1 MKKLL
6 MLFNFLICTINI
18 LKAQSVD
25 SVVKHAANNFMA
37 NGSRVGFSIGIIK
50 YDSTFKYNFGV
61 VRKDKS
67 NPPTEHTI
75 YELGSVTKTFTS
87 LLLAEAVKENKVK
100 LSDDIRKFLHGSYPN
115 LQFHGK
121 PIQILYLANLT
132 SGLPNNLPEKMPEM
146 KSSKPDSQ
154 IYEVRNFHDAYSK
167 AQFLKDLH
175 NVKLTKEPGLNP
187 AHSNTAA
194 ELLAFVLED
203 VYGRNYEQL
212 LVKYEIGPLK
222 MENTF
227 VVLPPS
233 KKYYSALGYNDKG
246 VLMPDIPK
254 DAGGAGILKSSLND
268 MIKYMNYQLQEKN
281 INVKLNHKPTWGNP
295 ETFAVGLN
303 WSIKTN
309 FDVKT
314 KIWTSGGTFGQSC
327 YICLYPDRKFGI
339 VILTNESD
347 GQVQDQLSEMAQTIY
362 NQIFFT
368 AAQRVSEGFG
378 FSGSINKLLDSLN
391 KYGFENLIKLATDL
405 KQNNKMFKLSEDEV
419 NLWGYSYFFKKQK
432 AKALEIFKL
441 NVSLHPKSANTY
453 DSLAE
458 TYEDMGDKVSAIK
471 NYKMEL
477 ELNPQNND
485 VADHLSKLM
494 KIIND

>member
-1 MKKLL
+1 MIKLL
-6 MLFNFLICTINI
+6 LLSNFFVFTFTLS
-18 LKAQSVD
+18 KAQSID
-25 SVVKHAANNFMA
+25 SAVKHAANNFMA
-37 NGSRVGFSIGIIK
+37 NGPRVGFSIGIVK
-50 YDSTFKYNFGV
+50 DGSTFKYNFGV
-61 VRKDKS
+61 VHKDKT
-67 NPPTEHTI
+67 NTPTEHTI
-75 YELGSVTKTFTS
+75 YEIGSVTKTFTS

-146 KSSKPDSQ
+146 KSLKPDSQ
-154 IYEVRNFHDAYSK
+154 MYEVRNFHDGYSK
-167 AQFLKDLH
+167 TQFLKDLH
-175 NVKLTKEPGLNP
+175 NVKLTEEPGLNP

-194 ELLAFVLED
+194 ELLAFILED
-203 VYGRNYEQL
+203 IYGRNYEQL
-212 LVKYEIGPLK
+212 LIKYITGPLK

-233 KKYYSALGYNDKG
+233 KKYYYASGYNDKG

-268 MIKYMNYQLQEKN
+268 MIKYTNYQLQEKN

-295 ETFAVGLN
+295 ETFAIGLN

-309 FDVKT
+309 FDGKT

-327 YICLYPDRKFGI
+327 YICLYPGRKFGI

-347 GQVQDQLSEMAQTIY
+347 GQVEDQLSDMAQTSY

-368 AAQRVSEGFG
+368 ADQRASEGFG
-378 FSGSINKLLDSLN
+378 FSASINKLLDSLN
-391 KYGFENLIKLATDL
+391 KYGFENSIKLADDL
-405 KQNNKMFKLSEDEV
+405 MQNDKMFKLSEDEV

-432 AKALEIFKL
+432 VKALEIFKL
-441 NVSLHPKSANTY
+441 NVGLYPKSANTY

-458 TYEDMGDKVSAIK
+458 TYEDMGDKASAIK
-471 NYKMEL
+471 NYKLEL
-477 ELNPQNND
+477 EINPGNKD
-485 VADHLSKLM
+485 IADHLSKLIENN
-494 KIIND
+494 K